1 VVAGH
6 GDNIDDDITI
16 TSDEERE
23 LVDEIQDDD
32 GMENMKDDTKWELEL
47 YQLVQSPCL
56 WQISLVYHGLNF
68 WIFTSSYL
76 TLFLGDKKA
85 SFC

>member
-1 VVAGH
+1 MVAGH

-56 WQISLVYHGLNF
+56 
-68 WIFTSSYL
+68 
-76 TLFLGDKKA
+76 
-85 SFC
+85 